1 MTERILI
8 IEDEEKI
15 ARVLQLELSHEGY
28 EVVHV
33 LDGRRGWEMA
43 TGEHWHLILLDIMLP
58 ELNGL
63 EVLRRIRQVNHD
75 VPIILLTARNSIQE
89 KVSGLD
95 YGAND
100 YVTKPFAIEEL
111 LARIRNLLRL
121 TIKNTTLHP
130 KPLQIDNLRINP
142 QTREVTRANQ
152 KIELTAKE
160 FDLLLFLVQNQGNVV
175 SREQIFAEVWDYD
188 FTGDTNTVDVYIG
201 YLRQKIDKGFDCKL
215 IHTIRGVGYVIKDTL
230 P

>member
-15 ARVLQLELSHEGY
+15 ARLLELELSHEGY

-33 LDGRRGWEMA
+33 EDGRKGWEMA
-43 TGEHWHLILLDIMLP
+43 TSEQWHLILLDIMLP
-58 ELNGL
+58 QLNGL
-63 EVLRRIRQVNHD
+63 EVLRRIRQVNQD
-75 VPIILLTARNSIQE
+75 VPIILLTARNSIPE

-100 YVTKPFAIEEL
+100 YITKPFAIEEL

-121 TIKNTTLHP
+121 TIKNEAIQA
-130 KPLQIDNLRINP
+130 KSLQIDDLRMNLH
-142 QTREVTRANQ
+142 TREVTRENQ

-160 FDLLLFLVQNQGNVV
+160 FDLLHFLVQNQGNVV
-175 SREQIFAEVWDYD
+175 SREQILSEVWGYD
-188 FTGDTNTVDVYIG
+188 FPGDTNTVDVYIG

-230 P
+230 A